1 MSLWLLIRCYAFIV
15 CKIALH
21 FNWVAPL
28 TGVGESGSEITA
40 LVFIWER
47 SSTAEEVT
55 VERTVNPLVQSGVV
69 CRKMSHISS
78 TSKLPHF
85 HRPPSSW
92 ESQVLYKH
100 KYIWLEEA
108 WPMGMFWFF
117 PEITHCS
124 LVKESGRVPK
134 FPDLQCFVLADRQYL
149 LQAACVLPAFTGIIC
164 IYTAEGMNMG
174 SNPW

>member
-1 MSLWLLIRCYAFIV
+1 MSISLLICHYGFIV

-28 TGVGESGSEITA
+28 TGVGESGSEIV

-47 SSTAEEVT
+47 SSITEEIII
-55 VERTVNPLVQSGVV
+55 EIAINPLAQSGVV
-69 CRKMSHISS
+69 CRKMSNISS

-117 PEITHCS
+117 PEITHWS
-124 LVKESGRVPK
+124 LVKESGRVPR

-149 LQAACVLPAFTGIIC
+149 LQAACVLAAFTGIC
-164 IYTAEGMNMG
+164 MYTAEGMNTG
-174 SNPW
+174 SNLW